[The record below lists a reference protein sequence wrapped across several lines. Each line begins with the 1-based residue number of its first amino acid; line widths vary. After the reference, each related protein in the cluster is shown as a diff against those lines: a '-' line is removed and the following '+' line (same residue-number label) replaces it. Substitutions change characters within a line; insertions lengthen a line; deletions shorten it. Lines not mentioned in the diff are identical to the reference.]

1 MCPLTDRWS
10 VCILNLLTNRP
21 TVCIWGGKEKF
32 VRSIGG
38 ALREL
43 HFKGEYKSMSP
54 RFNPFARISMA
65 IVAYFVSMFA
75 FLGVLAVMDQ
85 LERVRT
91 EYAFLASMNVL
102 VGLWLTAAVFA
113 AYKLLD
119 RGRPFRLGFA
129 VRRKDLAFAA
139 AAVTASMTTAIVFAF
154 AAASREP
161 GLGTVFRLEKLGDTA
176 FLGAAAY
183 GFLGWLIASMQ
194 EEVLN
199 RGYMFANLHRLRPL
213 GMLLAA
219 SFLFAL
225 THIPTKGLHMYPLLI
240 HFIGGLCYGYVYLKS
255 GSLWISSAVH
265 AAHNWALDLWFNDDY
280 GVSLVSFA
288 VPLTDG
294 TKLLQQALLVF
305 LILVLTYGFY
315 GRNGIWTPAD
325 NLNALW
331 TADRH
336 RPHPHRG
343 GIRQGSA
350 ASADTA
356 L

>member
-1 MCPLTDRWS
+1 
-10 VCILNLLTNRP
+10 
-21 TVCIWGGKEKF
+21 
-32 VRSIGG
+32 
-38 ALREL
+38 
-43 HFKGEYKSMSP
+43 
-54 RFNPFARISMA
+54 
-65 IVAYFVSMFA
+65 
-75 FLGVLAVMDQ
+75 
-85 LERVRT
+85 
-91 EYAFLASMNVL
+91 
-102 VGLWLTAAVFA
+102 
-113 AYKLLD
+113 
-119 RGRPFRLGFA
+119 
-129 VRRKDLAFAA
+129 
-139 AAVTASMTTAIVFAF
+139 
-154 AAASREP
+154 
-161 GLGTVFRLEKLGDTA
+161 
-176 FLGAAAY
+176 
-183 GFLGWLIASMQ
+183 MQ

-294 TKLLQQALLVF
+294 TKLLQQALLVL

-336 RPHPHRG
+336 RPHSSGRDSTRFS
-343 GIRQGSA
+343 GIGRHGIVKNRPSVYTGFICT
-350 ASADTA
+350 SGRRSLT
-356 L
+356 LWFNPRP